1 MHFSQKD
8 VKFDKKQENPECR
21 NVEVHLLCISIS
33 CAGVIVIYPCRR
45 VLLGFNL
52 VYFFCADEA
61 LQKQEEIWQ
70 QEVEES
76 LSFCSSLSH
85 PSRPKH
91 IDFLRI
97 TAPEDDLI
105 DTPASS
111 PLPFVAQVSSYLFD
125 CVRSVMSKR
134 VFSG

>member
-1 MHFSQKD
+1 MHQQFLLRGRCNLSVQTCSAGILFGLFFSC
-8 VKFDKKQENPECR
+8 V
-21 NVEVHLLCISIS
+21 
-33 CAGVIVIYPCRR
+33 
-45 VLLGFNL
+45 
-52 VYFFCADEA
+52 DEA
-61 LQKQEEIWQ
+61 LQEKIWQ

-105 DTPASS
+105 DTPVSS

-125 CVRSVMSKR
+125 CVRSVMR
-134 VFSG
+134 RGVFSG